1 VVDAPLL
8 PDVQR
13 AGNWLRSH
21 THDAPHAV
29 TSSSNGEAMPLR
41 SAITSITPKPGGVGW
56 KALRQPLPR

>member
-21 THDAPHAV
+21 TNDAPHAV

-41 SAITSITPKPGGVGW
+41 SAITSITPKPGGVG
-56 KALRQPLPR
+56 